1 MVSKMNE
8 RISALMDGE
17 LLPEEEA
24 SVLEWLKHHP
34 EGSDVW
40 NAYHLIGD
48 SMRQSDYL
56 ASNIRARVA
65 SRLTEEVTILAPQT
79 RRHATKRTWVALSA
93 AASVATVSIIALV
106 AFQRYQQVEHAQAMV
121 TAQAP
126 QATGTFDMSPY
137 LAAHQQ
143 YAAQVGGRPQVLP
156 AGYDNGT
163 GLNK

>member
-1 MVSKMNE
+1 MNE

-24 SVLEWLKHHP
+24 SVLEWLRHHP
-34 EGSDVW
+34 DGADVW

-65 SRLTEEVTILAPQT
+65 SRLSDEVTILAPQS
-79 RRHATKRTWVALSA
+79 RRHAVKRTWVALSA
-93 AASVATVSIIALV
+93 AASVATVSIIGLV
-106 AFQRYQQVEHAQAMV
+106 AYQRYQQVENPQAVV
-121 TAQAP
+121 TAQVT

-156 AGYDNGT
+156 AAYDNGAR
-163 GLNK
+163 LNK